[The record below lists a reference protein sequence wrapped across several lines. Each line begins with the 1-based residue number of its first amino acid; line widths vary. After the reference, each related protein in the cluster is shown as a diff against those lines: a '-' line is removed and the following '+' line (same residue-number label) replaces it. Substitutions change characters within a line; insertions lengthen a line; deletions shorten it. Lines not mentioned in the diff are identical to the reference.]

1 MRKSIICLVALL
13 IGAASLSAQNY
24 GQQTKTQPQDT
35 VKKVKTE
42 NPEKAAKK
50 AVKETAKETAK
61 KASDESRNKFFVT
74 IQGGGLLSL
83 NENFRAYGDEGK
95 NSDLLTGQGSASFG
109 YQITPVSGVRLWAG
123 YGNNRSACNKEE
135 TSGHRFYP
143 YKFNSINVFADYVMD
158 FSGFSENDW
167 TVVPKLYAGIGLGHT
182 SGFEKTPDN
191 PASGNLFHPW
201 QKVKDNNTVLGL
213 RGGLIVEFM
222 VSRSFGI
229 LADFGGEFYMDDYNG
244 LNPGKE
250 VSKSGDKNF
259 PLDFRGLASL
269 GVAIHF

>member
-1 MRKSIICLVALL
+1 MRKSVICLVALL

-24 GQQTKTQPQDT
+24 GQLTKTQPQDT

-50 AVKETAKETAK
+50 AAKETAK
-61 KASDESRNKFFVT
+61 KASDESRNKFFIT

-143 YKFNSINVFADYVMD
+143 YKFNSVNVFVDYVMD
-158 FSGFSENDW
+158 LSGFSENDW
-167 TVVPKLYAGIGLGHT
+167 SFVPKLYAGLGVGN
-182 SGFEKTPDN
+182 SFGFKKTPDN
-191 PASGNLFHPW
+191 PAPGDLLHPF
-201 QKVKDNNTVLGL
+201 QNIKDKNTVIGL
-213 RGGLIVEFM
+213 RAGLILEYM
-222 VSRSFGI
+222 VSQSFGI
-229 LADFGGEFYMDDYNG
+229 LADFSGELYMDGFNG
-244 LNPGKE
+244 QNPGKE
-250 VSKSGDKNF
+250 VSPSGDKNF
-259 PLDFRGLASL
+259 PLDARGLASL

>member
-1 MRKSIICLVALL
+1 MRKSIFCLVALL

-123 YGNNRSACNKEE
+123 YSNNRSACNKEE

-158 FSGFSENDW
+158 FSGFGDNDW
-167 TVVPKLYAGIGLGHT
+167 TVVPKLYAGVHDVVN
-182 SGFEKTPDN
+182 EHVD
-191 PASGNLFHPW
+191 A
-201 QKVKDNNTVLGL
+201 
-213 RGGLIVEFM
+213 VEF
-222 VSRSFGI
+222 VRVKAVTGSLLFV
-229 LADFGGEFYMDDYNG
+229 AGGA
-244 LNPGKE
+244 
-250 VSKSGDKNF
+250 V
-259 PLDFRGLASL
+259 
-269 GVAIHF
+269 VAVAGPETYARDRANLVAK

>member
-24 GQQTKTQPQDT
+24 GQQTKTQPQDS

-42 NPEKAAKK
+42 NPEKVAKK
-50 AVKETAKETAK
+50 AAKETAK

-123 YGNNRSACNKEE
+123 YGNNRSACNTKETE
-135 TSGHRFYP
+135 VPGFYP
-143 YKFNSINVFADYVMD
+143 YKFNSINVFVDYVMD
-158 FSGFSENDW
+158 LSGFSENDW
-167 TVVPKLYAGIGLGHT
+167 SFVPKLYAGLGIGNT
-182 SGFEKTPDN
+182 SGFKKTSDN
-191 PASGNLFHPW
+191 TAPGKALHPW
-201 QKVKDNNTVLGL
+201 QDVTDKNTVIGL
-213 RGGLIVEFM
+213 RAGLILEYM
-222 VSRSFGI
+222 VSQSFGI
-229 LADFGGEFYMDDYNG
+229 LVDLGGEIYNDNYNG
-244 LNPGKE
+244 INPGKE
-250 VSKSGDKNF
+250 VSESGDKNI
-259 PLDFRGLASL
+259 PLDARGLASL